1 MSNSDMG
8 YDQDEQQP
16 TMADPAGT
24 AAEEGEEVTSDI
36 GDVSGTTRPADV
48 GATDHTRAGA
58 FNSGAK
64 AAPDTSTDIN
74 TSAGGADTAST
85 PGRLGEQGGTD
96 RTNPPGGQGAAPN
109 SAP

>member
-8 YDQDEQQP
+8 YDQDDQQS

-24 AAEEGEEVTSDI
+24 ATEEEDEEVTSDI

-58 FNSGAK
+58 FDSSAN

-85 PGRLGEQGGTD
+85 PD
-96 RTNPPGGQGAAPN
+96 
-109 SAP
+109 